1 MVIKPIIA
9 ESADISENGSVLRT
23 VGIIITLLSLGMGLL
38 VLFVMPGNNYG
49 SGLLLIL
56 LSGFFIA
63 GFVIFL
69 IGKISQHR
77 ASHKPS

>member
-38 VLFVMPGNNYG
+38 VLFVIPGNNYG

-56 LSGFFIA
+56 LSGFLIVGLVLLF
-63 GFVIFL
+63 

-77 ASHKPS
+77 AIRKPS